1 MAAGRAI
8 LFMPL
13 GGLLQPS
20 AVVTPSSVTAGVAP
34 GGVITRDLLVTNA
47 GDAGSLLQVSL
58 AKLDPS
64 VMGGNKSAGAGTGD
78 PILTPSSIAGSTFTA
93 DAFEYDAG
101 TTVDLHLTID
111 AVTGGQEWIIG
122 MAFDAPPG
130 VIVNASTAWTAAA
143 MARHLER
150 CDRRRCTRRLGR
162 RRVPWTTARSAPRRS
177 T

>member
-1 MAAGRAI
+1 
-8 LFMPL
+8 
-13 GGLLQPS
+13 
-20 AVVTPSSVTAGVAP
+20 
-34 GGVITRDLLVTNA
+34 VTNA

-58 AKLDPS
+58 AKLDPA
-64 VMGGNKSAGAGTGD
+64 VMGGNKSSLESGADD

-111 AVTGGQEWIIG
+111 AVTAGQEWIIG

-130 VIVNASTAWTAAA
+130 VIVNASTAWFGGNKPGQ
-143 MARHLER
+143 LER
-150 CDRRRCTRRLGR
+150 CDGRRCARGVGR
-162 RRVPWTTARSAPRRS
+162 RRVPRQRPDQAPQRS